1 MNEMTD
7 EVDFIKIECGAWKMS
22 PSGKKK
28 TSPGR
33 EKIFAKDISDKR
45 LFQNIQRT
53 LKTQQ

>member
-1 MNEMTD
+1 MRWTSLKLN
-7 EVDFIKIECGAWKMS
+7 VVLGKCHHR
-22 PSGKKK
+22 GKKK